1 MTQSTERLSSA
12 LAGRYKILSRLGE
25 GGMATVYLAEDLK
38 HDRKVAVK
46 VLRPELAAVL
56 GADRFVQEIKTT
68 ANLQHP
74 HILPLFDSGEADSF
88 LYYVMPYIEGETL
101 RAKLDRESQFGIDEA
116 VKITTEVADAL
127 DYAHRQGVIHRG
139 IKPENILLQDGRPMV
154 ADFGIALAVSAAA
167 GGRMTETGL
176 SLGTPHY
183 MSPEQATAE
192 KDITAR
198 SDIYSLGSVL
208 YETLAG
214 EPPHLG
220 GSAQQIIMKIVTEE
234 AQPLTRRRKSVPS
247 NVAAAVAKALE
258 KLPADRFDS
267 AKDFAEA
274 LRNSGFTTAG
284 VAAAPG
290 SMGVVRNRLPWL
302 VAGAALVTAL
312 VLALLLVRP
321 PPADGP
327 RVPWLTNLA
336 TPDTATFEQGLA
348 IAEDGSFILYGGGSP
363 LGIWIRRADAENPAR
378 IPGTLGGCCPAISP
392 DGQRVAFVRDEE
404 VRIIPLTGGTSTLA
418 GTGITQGDDIT
429 WMADGSIVGA
439 RVDGDGLLRVT
450 AGGGPVEPFT
460 TVDTA
465 AGELMHWSPHA
476 LPEGRGVVF
485 SIVPQSSVQGSD
497 LKIGVVGPS
506 GGAHTV
512 LMPGRMAAYADP
524 GYLLVTRANGAI
536 VAVPF
541 DPAAR
546 RTTGDPVP
554 LITVPNEPGTFT
566 WAGYFVVSRTGTLVY
581 VSGTGAGN
589 EMVWMNQTGTIA
601 TVDSNE
607 TARFIFTPTIAPDGN
622 TLAFFEGNKRSIEIR
637 NLQTGASSRIE
648 DEAGSVSQHRF
659 SADSRSIY
667 FILRAPGR
675 TGVYRAELGRL
686 EEFTPVLLGPGLNLL
701 APSPDERTLYFRRGE
716 GREVDLIA
724 RPLEGQDTTEHV
736 LASGVWSP
744 RLSPDGR
751 WLAFVDEEQG
761 TSQLYLRSTD
771 PARTE
776 RWPVFR
782 AAEWDDI
789 RWAPNGRELYFN
801 ADGSM
806 RAARLSIDDA
816 PVTERVDSLFPMRG
830 YYSRFAMAPDGR
842 FLLTRR
848 RSRDSRTRLMLVDDW
863 RALLGRR

>member
-1 MTQSTERLSSA
+1 
-12 LAGRYKILSRLGE
+12 
-25 GGMATVYLAEDLK
+25 
-38 HDRKVAVK
+38 
-46 VLRPELAAVL
+46 
-56 GADRFVQEIKTT
+56 
-68 ANLQHP
+68 
-74 HILPLFDSGEADSF
+74 
-88 LYYVMPYIEGETL
+88 
-101 RAKLDRESQFGIDEA
+101 
-116 VKITTEVADAL
+116 
-127 DYAHRQGVIHRG
+127 
-139 IKPENILLQDGRPMV
+139 
-154 ADFGIALAVSAAA
+154 
-167 GGRMTETGL
+167 MTETGL

-192 KDITAR
+192 KDISAR

-234 AQPLTRRRKSVPS
+234 AQLLTRRRKSVPPH
-247 NVAAAVAKALE
+247 VAAAVAKALE

-267 AKDFAEA
+267 ARAFAEA
-274 LRNSGFTTAG
+274 LGDPGFTTSG
-284 VAAAPG
+284 VAAAAPG
-290 SMGVVRNRLPWL
+290 SADAGRNRLPWF

-321 PPADGP
+321 PPGDGP
-327 RVPWLTNLA
+327 RVPWLTNLN
-336 TPDTATFEQGLA
+336 TPDTATFGGAGGLA
-348 IAEDGSFILYGGGSP
+348 IAEDGSFVLYGGGSP

-378 IPGTLGGCCPAISP
+378 IPGTRGGCCPAISP
-392 DGQRVAFVRDEE
+392 DGQRVAFVRGEE

-418 GTGITQGDDIT
+418 GTGITEGDDIT
-429 WMADGSIVGA
+429 WMADGSIVGTGGLE
-439 RVDGDGLLRVT
+439 GDGLLRVT

-465 AGELMHWSPHA
+465 AGEAEHWSPHA

-512 LMPGRMAAYADP
+512 LMPGRVAAYADP
-524 GYLLVTRANGAI
+524 GYLLVTRADGAI

-546 RTTGDPVP
+546 RITGDPVP

-566 WAGYFVVSRTGTLVY
+566 WVGYFVVSRTGTLVY
-581 VSGTGAGN
+581 VSGTDAQN
-589 EMVWMNQTGTIA
+589 ELVWLNQTGTIA

-607 TARFIFTPTIAPDGN
+607 SARFTFTPTIAPDGN
-622 TLAFFEGNKRSIEIR
+622 TLAFFDFKGNKRIIQIR
-637 NLQTGASSRIE
+637 NLRTGASSRIE
-648 DEAGSVSQHRF
+648 DEAGSVSQPRF

-667 FILRAPGR
+667 FMLRAPGR

-686 EEFTPVLLGPGLNLL
+686 AEFTPVLLGPDLSLP
-701 APSPDERTLYFRRGE
+701 APSPDERTLYFSRGE

-736 LASGVWSP
+736 LASGVADWSP

-751 WLAFVDEEQG
+751 WLAFVNEEQG

-782 AAEWDDI
+782 AGEWDDI
-789 RWAPNGRELYFN
+789 RWAPNGRELYFT

-816 PVTERVDSLFPMRG
+816 PVTERVDSLFPIRG
-830 YYSRFAMAPDGR
+830 YSSGFAMAPDGR

-848 RSRDSRTRLMLVDDW
+848 RSGDSRRLMLVDDW